1 MLYPPADVT
10 IETVDGRVYRGC
22 EEFVK
27 GHPRN
32 PFTLSD
38 CIDRFM
44 SFAGWAAKPIGS
56 GQLQEFVRM
65 VETLEDVKD
74 AGEMVPLLA

>member
-1 MLYPPADVT
+1 
-10 IETVDGRVYRGC
+10 
-22 EEFVK
+22 VK

-38 CIDRFM
+38 CVDRFM
-44 SFAGWAAKPIGS
+44 TLAGWAARPLGS
-56 GQLQEFVRM
+56 GQLQEFVEM